1 MRHPRAQISEHKSS
15 GYWRIFVDPLSRG
28 GANNSVDVTLVRNA
42 PTAVSNI
49 TTTDPF
55 GPGTATLIFPS
66 ITIFDTP
73 GAGDIE
79 WLVPEANVDICWM
92 APKEQESDPDVI
104 LYKWEGYFLSFE
116 YGEDDAGGTLTV
128 ECNGAMKQI
137 DNFLATPEYV
147 SRPLSYEQAISRQ
160 FSKVDRPSSR
170 LAEVKSFAESVPSWY
185 DKKFNKAAY
194 DKLDDYLR
202 PVGIANGTQ
211 WSGLLT
217 RSTGNF
223 DPALTSYVQALLS
236 SMGTNRGA
244 FTLMLDSGR
253 QPVFKHRDRLYQPNE
268 NTLVVD
274 LLWPGVSVSATRDF
288 SQKLNVV
295 YGRGRGLDGNSFSN
309 LNYSAN
315 GEDAFIEPFSARRQV
330 HPISDGNKWL
340 DKNKMRKEVSLT
352 FYDGL
357 SQAEASDVAA
367 KHLEIF
373 SDPGVTGTLTLKT
386 DPLLNNELFAR
397 QRIVAG
403 MSVQIK
409 GMFGDPNGILFHFTE
424 TSMSEDGT
432 FSATIDSKFRDQLTV
447 QEVRKRGRDSLVTNR
462 VLDIGKYQSSIDDL
476 LFPWSYP
483 NGSGYVGAASNTM
496 WKRALND
503 TTLKASDFV
512 FPWKFPSYPNY
523 RPSKAYSVINNDKV
537 KNGKS
542 YFYAKLGPASN
553 QSQNNWVRV
562 PIRLSAAGQI
572 RLFQIAAYDKN
583 GNILKVPFHVSL
595 YYQPVTS
602 AAMPRI
608 PSTKSTSV
616 QVTNNA
622 YVTVAGTTSGYRL
635 GTITRLPTGHGFNVG
650 DYIWLNAKGSKKQE
664 TDGRF
669 VVTQVVGANSVK
681 VKFATS
687 VNTVSNRVTA
697 VSKATLLVY
706 GTNTQPYYD
715 AGSPHPFFESAWEN
729 VRKDGGT
736 PTDLNVV
743 TSAGNDPFAGWGT
756 YYSKPGY
763 WPNISPSQASSN
775 FLTTEP
781 TGLFV
786 TENPFS
792 FDFRNMTNGVN
803 TQDTRDQ
810 NMYTGSTNGKTPV
823 YSRIT
828 AYAMIYCDQEWDP
841 SLGIKG
847 ELKKRTSEVYFI
859 GRMFRQV
866 PGTE

>member
-15 GYWRIFVDPLSRG
+15 GYWRVFVDPLSRG
-28 GANNSVDVTLVRNA
+28 GENNLVDVTLVRNA
-42 PTAVSNI
+42 ATTVSSLS
-49 TTTDPF
+49 TTDPF

-73 GAGDIE
+73 GSGDIE

-92 APKEQESDPDVI
+92 APKDQESDPDVI

-116 YGEDDAGGTLTV
+116 YGEDEAGGTLTV
-128 ECNGAMKQI
+128 VCNGAMKQM

-147 SRPLSYEQAISRQ
+147 AQPLSYEQAISRQ
-160 FSKVDRPSSR
+160 FSKTDRPSSR
-170 LAEVKSFAESVPSWY
+170 LAEVKDFASSVPDWY
-185 DKKFNKAAY
+185 NNPFNKAEY
-194 DKLDDYLR
+194 DKLPDYLR
-202 PVGIANGTQ
+202 PAGIVNGTQ

-223 DPALTSYVQALLS
+223 DPVLTSYVQALLS
-236 SMGTNRGA
+236 SMATARGA
-244 FTLMLDSGR
+244 FTLMLDPGR
-253 QPVFKHRDRLYQPNE
+253 QPVFKHRERLYQPNE

-288 SQKLNVV
+288 SQRLNVV

-315 GEDAFIEPFSARRQV
+315 GEDAFIEPFASRRQV
-330 HPISDGNKWL
+330 HPTSDGNNWL
-340 DKNKMRKEVSLT
+340 DRNKMRKEVSLT

-357 SQAEASDVAA
+357 SQSDASDVAS
-367 KHLEIF
+367 KHLEVF

-386 DPLLNNELFAR
+386 DPLLNGELFAR
-397 QRIVAG
+397 QRITAG

-424 TSMSEDGT
+424 TSISENGEFT
-432 FSATIDSKFRDQLTV
+432 ATIDSKFRDQLTV
-447 QEVRKRGRDSLVTNR
+447 QEVRKRGRDSLVINR
-462 VLDIGKYQSSIDDL
+462 VLDVGKYQSNIDDL
-476 LFPWSYP
+476 LFPWSYS
-483 NGSGYVGAASNTM
+483 NGSGYVGVSSSTT
-496 WKRALND
+496 WKKALND
-503 TTLKASDFV
+503 SNLKKSDFI
-512 FPWKFPSYPNY
+512 FPWKFPSYPSY
-523 RPSKAYSVINNDKV
+523 QPSKTYSVINNDKV

-542 YFYAKLGPASN
+542 YFYAKLNAASN
-553 QSQNNWVRV
+553 NSSNNWVQV

-572 RLFQIAAYDKN
+572 NLFQIAAYDNN

-595 YYQPVTS
+595 YYQPVTA

-608 PSTKSTSV
+608 PSTNNTSV
-616 QVTNNA
+616 QLTNNA
-622 YVTVAGTTSGYRL
+622 RVTVAGITSGYRL
-635 GTITRLPTGHGFNVG
+635 GTITNIPTGHGFNVG
-650 DYIWLNAKGSKKQE
+650 DYIWLNAKSSKKQE
-664 TDGRF
+664 TDGRWT
-669 VVTQVVGANSVK
+669 VTQLVGANSVK
-681 VKFATS
+681 VKFPTS
-687 VNTVSNRVTA
+687 VDAVANRVTS

-743 TSAGNDPFAGWGT
+743 TSAGNDPIVGWGT

-763 WPNISPSQASSN
+763 WPNISPSQDSAT

-786 TENPFS
+786 TENAFS
-792 FDFRNMTNGVN
+792 YDFRNMTNGVN
-803 TQDTRDQ
+803 TQDTKEQ
-810 NMYTGSTNGKTPV
+810 NMTKGSANGTTPV

-828 AYAMIYCDQEWDP
+828 AYAMIYCDQEWDN
-841 SLGIKG
+841 STKS
-847 ELKKRTSEVYFI
+847 LKKRTNEVYFL

-866 PGTE
+866 PGTA